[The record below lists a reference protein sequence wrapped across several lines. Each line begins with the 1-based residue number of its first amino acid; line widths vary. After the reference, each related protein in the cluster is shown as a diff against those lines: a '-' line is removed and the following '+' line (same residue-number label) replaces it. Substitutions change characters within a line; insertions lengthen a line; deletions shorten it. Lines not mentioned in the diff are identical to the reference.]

1 MKIKLLKTTDYR
13 LASTTETWSLSLD
26 GNDYVDLT
34 EDDMIRLGALID
46 EVLNEN

>member
-13 LASTTETWSLSLD
+13 VDSTTETWSLSLD

-46 EVLNEN
+46 EILNEN